1 MSGRKLKAISTR
13 PSQPLVEGRVEIA
26 PLTPNAVA
34 LSTIQSVSFGT
45 YRRIARKARFY
56 KEVLRCYRAPR
67 RRSQRRLTWERYARL
82 LERFA
87 LPTSHITQARTV
99 VAY

>member
-1 MSGRKLKAISTR
+1 VCCAGTTCFGL
-13 PSQPLVEGRVEIA
+13 PSNVDRLGP
-26 PLTPNAVA
+26 
-34 LSTIQSVSFGT
+34 
-45 YRRIARKARFY
+45 FY
-56 KEVLRCYRAPR
+56 KEVCRIWYRALR

-87 LPTSHITQARTV
+87 LPTPHITQARTV